1 MFLDGEAMKVTK
13 GRKVSVHYRGTLD
26 DGAEFDS
33 SEGREPLEFVAGEGD
48 LIPGFEKA
56 IFGME
61 PGQRKKV
68 ALEPEDAY
76 GPYEDD
82 LVIEGPRSAFPEGEL
97 TVGASYTVH
106 LRDGE
111 EAVGRVVR
119 IGKETVTMDFNHPL
133 AGKRL
138 TFDLHVLS
146 VT

>member
-1 MFLDGEAMKVTK
+1 MKVTK

-56 IFGME
+56 VFGME
-61 PGQRKKV
+61 PGQKKKV
-68 ALEPEDAY
+68 TLEPEDAY

-97 TVGASYTVH
+97 KVGASYTVH
-106 LRDGE
+106 LRGGE

-119 IGKETVTMDFNHPL
+119 IEKGTVALDFNHPL

>member
-1 MFLDGEAMKVTK
+1 MKVTK

-56 IFGME
+56 VFGME

-68 ALEPEDAY
+68 TLEPEDAY
-76 GPYEDD
+76 GPYEGD
-82 LVIEGPRSAFPEGEL
+82 LVIEGPRNAFPEGEL
-97 TVGASYTVH
+97 KVGASYTVH
-106 LRDGE
+106 LRGGE

-119 IGKETVTMDFNHPL
+119 IEKETVALDFNHPL

-138 TFDLHVLS
+138 TFHVRVVS

>member
-1 MFLDGEAMKVTK
+1 MKVTK

-26 DGAEFDS
+26 DGEEFDS
-33 SEGREPLEFVAGEGD
+33 SEGREPLEFVAGDGD

-56 IFGME
+56 VLGME
-61 PGQRKKV
+61 PGQRKQV
-68 ALEPEDAY
+68 TLEPEDAY

-82 LVIEGPRSAFPEGEL
+82 LVVEGPRNAFPEGEL
-97 TVGASYTVH
+97 KVGASFTVH
-106 LRDGE
+106 LRGGE

-119 IGKETVTMDFNHPL
+119 IEKDTVAMDFNHPL

>member
-1 MFLDGEAMKVTK
+1 MKVTK
-13 GRKVSVHYRGTLD
+13 GRKVSVHYRGTLEE
-26 DGAEFDS
+26 GKEFDS
-33 SEGREPLEFVAGEGD
+33 SEGREPLEFVAGDGN

-56 IFGME
+56 ILGME
-61 PGQRKKV
+61 PGQKKKV
-68 ALEPEDAY
+68 TLEPEDAY
-76 GPYEDD
+76 GPYEDE

-97 TVGASYTVH
+97 KVGGSYTVH
-106 LRDGE
+106 LRGGE

-119 IGKETVTMDFNHPL
+119 IEKDTVAMDFNHPL